1 MDEFYRAIQSL
12 PGWLAEPLM
21 QLPENTVPAIHEL
34 RFRTGCGI
42 VVTIQGRQCPIG
54 ERPECPAFFKSLL
67 LTQKQLED
75 IFFTLCGNS
84 VHTHQLE
91 LEQGYFTTATGCRVG
106 VAGRYTRLDNGKAV
120 LQKVEGLNYRI
131 ARAACVELPPGLCEL
146 LHGRF
151 TGVAV
156 VGEPDSGKTTILRQ
170 MSVFVAGLG
179 RTVTVI
185 DERNEFFGTEEKNPV
200 LLDRL
205 AGLPKAEAVQMALRT
220 LAPQVIVLDE
230 LGSMDEVMAL
240 EQGFFSGVD
249 FIISIHASNSKEALQ
264 RPQIRYLK
272 ERGMI
277 HTMILLQG
285 RCAPGCIQE
294 VVTV

>member
-1 MDEFYRAIQSL
+1 MDEFYRSIQSL

-21 QLPENTVPAIHEL
+21 QLPENMVPMIHEL
-34 RFRTGCGI
+34 RLRTGCGI
-42 VVTIQGRQCPIG
+42 AVTIQGRQCPIG
-54 ERPECPAFFKSLL
+54 DCPAFFKSLI

-84 VHTHQLE
+84 VHTHQSE
-91 LEQGYFTTATGCRVG
+91 LEQGYFTTATGSRVG
-106 VAGRYTRLDNGKAV
+106 VAGSYTRLDNGKVV

-156 VGEPDSGKTTILRQ
+156 AGEPDSGKTTILRQ
-170 MSVFVAGLG
+170 MSVFVSGLG
-179 RTVTVI
+179 RAVTVI
-185 DERNEFFGTEEKNPV
+185 DERNEFFGAEKKPPV

-220 LAPQVIVLDE
+220 LAPQVVVLDE

-249 FIISIHASNSKEALQ
+249 FIISIHASDLKEALQ